1 MLTDDN
7 SFDIDLLRALNCIKK
22 VNGEWKLTNT
32 GLIVFGNKM
41 ALRRLMPMVR
51 VDYIRIPGKTWIENP
66 DERFTETLDMRGP
79 IIELVSR
86 TISTIADDLPKGFSL
101 SEDSIQ
107 AESKSMLPVRVL
119 REAIVNAFI
128 SAIFHDT
135 NLAETKGTGY
145 KTMQKLMKAAQM
157 MPPTF
162 ESNRQK
168 NNFTLRLLFH
178 NLLNN
183 EDLLWLSLFNGKEL
197 NDNQKLALVFLREV
211 GAIDN
216 NSYRQLTGANRSQ
229 AGVDLRDL
237 REKKLIDQR
246 STGKSTYYLPASSFL
261 DTMVDKGTTMVGK
274 DPTMVGKEIPNEIRI
289 LILKLGKRSRNQ
301 ELMEKTIIELCKW
314 RDLSIAELSEI
325 LQRNE
330 KYIKT
335 NYIQPLIEK
344 GKIVYTIS
352 EMLTHPK
359 QKYRTS
365 GTKEL
370 IPAALMQAVIIFYCI
385 RWKR

>member
-274 DPTMVGKEIPNEIRI
+274 DPTMVGKDPTMVGKEIPNEIRI

-344 GKIVYTIS
+344 GKIVYTIP

-365 GTKEL
+365 GTKE
-370 IPAALMQAVIIFYCI
+370 
-385 RWKR
+385 KTKSSKNK